1 MKKQPVIKAPH
12 QKIVVIYH
20 GDCPDGFGGAW
31 AAWKKFGAKA
41 AYLSAKNRDALP
53 CPLENKQVY
62 LIDYT
67 YKPELVK
74 KLVEDNVSVTIIDH
88 HITAKPALA
97 LVGDFLYAIDH
108 SGSVLAWHYFH
119 PGKKVP
125 MLLRYVEDRD
135 IWNWKVAH
143 AREMLMLI
151 DLVPFNFVAWSRMAH
166 ELADPHL
173 RAMNIKKGVLL
184 LLHYRSLYGKL
195 LSHAELVKFAGKKVY
210 AVNCPFY
217 FSDDL
222 GHTLALKT
230 HSFAVLWSESG
241 GMIRVG
247 LRSVEAVDVSVIAK
261 KYGGG
266 GHKHASGFTFPVGK
280 RTPWKLL

>member
-1 MKKQPVIKAPH
+1 
-12 QKIVVIYH
+12 
-20 GDCPDGFGGAW
+20 
-31 AAWKKFGAKA
+31 
-41 AYLSAKNRDALP
+41 
-53 CPLENKQVY
+53 
-62 LIDYT
+62 
-67 YKPELVK
+67 
-74 KLVEDNVSVTIIDH
+74 VSVTIIDH

-97 LVGDFLYAIDH
+97 LVSDFLYAIDH

-151 DLVPFNFVAWSRMAH
+151 DLVPLDFVAWSRMAR
-166 ELADPHL
+166 ELEDPHL
-173 RAMNIKKGVLL
+173 RAMNTKKGALL

-195 LSHAELVKFAGKKVY
+195 LPHAELVKFVGKKVY
-210 AVNCPFY
+210 AINCPFY

-230 HSFAVLWSESG
+230 HSFAILWSESG

-247 LRSVEAVDVSVIAK
+247 LRSVDAVDVSVIAK
-261 KYGGG
+261 RYGGG
-266 GHKHASGFTFPVGK
+266 GHKHAAGFTFPVGK
-280 RTPWKLL
+280 KAPWNLL